1 MSDDIRSILDR
12 LAMVEGNLPTNVAR
26 TVQDPQQ
33 KSMSQ
38 TPALFKPVKTSLG
51 ETMQGI
57 EEDML
62 GKVKRT
68 FVDYLEQLED
78 NNKIDPHL
86 VRRAKHELDIANDPE
101 NESDLEEDPTQQDF
115 DIVPAQA
122 PAVDPTPAEAPV
134 KTYPMEDGSML
145 ECYGDNDRGFEIRH
159 NGRKLPTRFPHIDHA
174 DMAVKLFQKRRQR
187 AQAPDQDYM
196 EEH

>member
-38 TPALFKPVKTSLG
+38 TPALLKPVKTSLG

-68 FVDYLEQLED
+68 FVDYLERLED
-78 NNKIDPHL
+78 SNKIDPHL
-86 VRRAKHELDIANDPE
+86 VRRAKDELDIANDPE
-101 NESDLEEDPTQQDF
+101 NESDIEEDPTQQDF

-122 PAVDPTPAEAPV
+122 PAEDPTW
-134 KTYPMEDGSML
+134 
-145 ECYGDNDRGFEIRH
+145 
-159 NGRKLPTRFPHIDHA
+159 
-174 DMAVKLFQKRRQR
+174 QKPR
-187 AQAPDQDYM
+187 
-196 EEH
+196 